1 MEPSAALL
9 DFFHPIDPADIA
21 EAARQEC
28 RLHRRTGRADAFS
41 GLLPWDRLG
50 TLITTEALRTGQVTI
65 ARQGRPLPVE
75 MVSTGT
81 GALAP
86 DAIQTLCAQGASLV
100 LNGVERQVPAIAA
113 MNAMVERH
121 LRCNTHSN
129 AYASFNRE
137 SAFKAHFDGHN
148 VLILQLHGRKRWWC
162 YGQAERY
169 PMVGRTFADPE
180 ALPPAEWEDVLE
192 PGDLLYL
199 PRGDVHRA
207 QVEGPGSLHLTVT
220 MRPPTGA
227 DMMVWLGRALSN
239 EDIGRQYLP
248 VIGKAQDRSA
258 HQAALR
264 AAFHRLVDAL
274 DIDRFLAEAD
284 RERAAFRP
292 FSLGLGHAIAPD
304 MIVQPAL
311 RRRVPLT
318 PGNGPYGAYPEPE
331 RAVLALLLVE
341 DALTVRQI
349 AEALPAF
356 DVFAAVEA
364 LARKALVFLFAENE
378 GG

>member
-9 DFFHPIDPADIA
+9 DFFRPIDPADIA
-21 EAARQEC
+21 EAARRER
-28 RLHRRTGRADAFS
+28 RLHRRTGRAEAFS
-41 GLLPWDRLG
+41 RLLPWERLG
-50 TLITTEALRTGQVTI
+50 ALITAETLRAGQVII

-81 GALAP
+81 GGLAP

-100 LNGVERQVPAIAA
+100 LNGVERHVSAIAA
-113 MNAMVERH
+113 MSAMVERY
-121 LRCNTHSN
+121 LRCDTHTN
-129 AYASFNRE
+129 AYASFNSE

-148 VLILQLHGRKRWWC
+148 VLILQLQGRKRWWC

-169 PMVGRTFADPE
+169 PMLGRTFAGPD
-180 ALPPAEWEDVLE
+180 ALPPAEWEGVLE

-207 QVEGPGSLHLTVT
+207 QVEGPNSLHLTVS
-220 MRPPTGA
+220 MSPPTGA
-227 DMMVWLGRALSN
+227 DMMAWLGRALSK

-248 VIGKAQDRSA
+248 VIGDRQERGV

-264 AAFHRLVDAL
+264 AAFHRLVDAV
-274 DIDRFLAEAD
+274 DIDGFLAEAD
-284 RERAAFRP
+284 RERPAFRP
-292 FSLGLGHAIAPD
+292 FSLGIGQAIAPD
-304 MIVQPAL
+304 TIVQPAL

-318 PGNGPYGAYPEPE
+318 PGDGPHGALPEAE

-341 DALTVRQI
+341 DALTMRQI

-356 DVFAAVEA
+356 DVHAALEA
-364 LARKALVFLFAENE
+364 LARKALVFIFV
-378 GG
+378 